1 MEIREVKER
10 TIALRWTMGFDGN
23 SPITGYDIE
32 CKNKTGT
39 LKVQAK
45 HEVFNWESLKHSLQ
59 HLFNILF
66 LATWERA
73 RRTRDVSPT
82 LNLATIIE
90 LHPSST
96 YNIRMFAKN
105 HIGDSEPSNEL
116 TVTTDEAGKKQT
128 GSAVL

>member
-1 MEIREVKER
+1 MVG
-10 TIALRWTMGFDGN
+10 TSGGGN
-23 SPITGYDIE
+23 SMQY
-32 CKNKTGT
+32 
-39 LKVQAK
+39 
-45 HEVFNWESLKHSLQ
+45 HFNVLLT
-59 HLFNILF
+59 
-66 LATWERA
+66 ATWERA

-116 TVTTDEAGKKQT
+116 TVTTDEAGKSKIWE
-128 GSAVL
+128 SVLEMQYAMIGDFQKSI

>member
-1 MEIREVKER
+1 MLGLTEIFYR
-10 TIALRWTMGFDGN
+10 
-23 SPITGYDIE
+23 
-32 CKNKTGT
+32 
-39 LKVQAK
+39 
-45 HEVFNWESLKHSLQ
+45 FNV
-59 HLFNILF
+59 LFT
-66 LATWERA
+66 ATWERA

-116 TVTTDEAGKKQT
+116 TVTTDEAGEPQSGNLGLRSSMK
-128 GSAVL
+128 